1 MVLLIQAK
9 NTSHLLRLPSYSK
22 TSKNLLTRITHM
34 GPHQC
39 YPLKKPGTFTLSEL
53 SLWLLHPDQPW
64 GSERCCSHLDAP
76 HVAVC
81 LTGSVW

>member
-9 NTSHLLRLPSYSK
+9 NTSHLLCLPLYSK

-39 YPLKKPGTFTLSEL
+39 YPLKKPGTFTSSEL
-53 SLWLLHPDQPW
+53 SLWLLHPDIQNSL
-64 GSERCCSHLDAP
+64 GAQNAAAP
-76 HVAVC
+76 TWMHH
-81 LTGSVW
+81 T

>member
-34 GPHQC
+34 GPYQC
-39 YPLKKPGTFTLSEL
+39 SPLKKPGTFTSSEL
-53 SLWLLHPDQPW
+53 SLWLLHPDIQTSL
-64 GSERCCSHLDAP
+64 GAQNAAAP
-76 HVAVC
+76 TWMHH
-81 LTGSVW
+81 T